1 MIVTLEM
8 FQWAKT
14 MMVCATAHQCPKE
27 ESCFHLAHSVINAWE
42 AQEHRAA
49 LDRADATD
57 DVVYFEP
64 PAASWE
70 LSRRR
75 ESLSSS
81 SMTPPNPQET

>member
-8 FQWAKT
+8 FQWAKSL
-14 MMVCATAHQCPKE
+14 MVCATVQHCPKE
-27 ESCFHLAHSVINAWE
+27 EACFHLAKSVIDAWE

-70 LSRRR
+70 WRQ
-75 ESLSSS
+75 
-81 SMTPPNPQET
+81 PDWDAA